1 MRAKQP
7 FRYAQGLQQLQDRW
21 KAKNYRLS
29 KTRQRK
35 PVQTLRKM
43 DHHSKTLQN
52 LQQHCSRASRYRLKV
67 CTKQTQSQSRGSGF
81 APKDR
86 CAIREKALLGTF
98 LALEKSTTRPPASG
112 SRNEPASL
120 PRERK
125 DYSSSKGKRKGRSFC
140 TVTKGTKSTEKGRR
154 LPLPFS
160 NPSPLTNGGK
170 ATFPVCAK
178 FPAATG

>member
-1 MRAKQP
+1 
-7 FRYAQGLQQLQDRW
+7 
-21 KAKNYRLS
+21 
-29 KTRQRK
+29 
-35 PVQTLRKM
+35 M
-43 DHHSKTLQN
+43 DHHSKTLQG
-52 LQQHCSRASRYRLKV
+52 LQQHCSRAFRSRLSACR
-67 CTKQTQSQSRGSGF
+67 KQTQSQSRGSGF
-81 APKDR
+81 APRIAVRSAKKR
-86 CAIREKALLGTF
+86 FWYVYFATQSTI

-125 DYSSSKGKRKGRSFC
+125 DYSSSKGKRKGCSFC
-140 TVTKGTKSTEKGRR
+140 TVTKGTKNTEKGRR

-178 FPAATG
+178 FPAAARQIGNRELSS